1 MPATDKGERGAMRWL
16 RSNIRGFSRLALFAL
31 AVQITLS
38 FGHIHRSDI
47 YGANGATAI
56 SAGLTTTGESP
67 PGPSDRSSKHSDDYC
82 AICATMSLLGNSF
95 VAAPPQL
102 PLPVAS
108 HAAGQIDRVA
118 AIVIAT
124 PRASYQSRAPPTA

>member
-1 MPATDKGERGAMRWL
+1 MPGADEGERNAMRWL
-16 RSNIRGFSRLALFAL
+16 RSNIRGFAGLALFAL

-47 YGANGATAI
+47 YGPTSATSTSTAL
-56 SAGLTTTGESP
+56 ATTGNSP

-82 AICATMSLLGNSF
+82 AICATISLLGNSF

-102 PLPVAS
+102 PLPLAS
-108 HAAGQIDRVA
+108 HAARQIDRVA
-118 AIVIAT
+118 GIVIAT

>member
-1 MPATDKGERGAMRWL
+1 MPAADKGERGAMRWL

-31 AVQITLS
+31 AVQIALT

-47 YGANGATAI
+47 YGSNGATAT
-56 SAGLTTTGESP
+56 SAALATTGESP

-95 VAAPPQL
+95 VAQAPH
-102 PLPVAS
+102 LPVPFVS
-108 HAAGQIDRVA
+108 RAAEQIDRVA
-118 AIVIAT
+118 LIFIAT